1 MMRKKILYILS
12 GILLLAGCR
21 QENLTAPSG
30 EGYLSVGNIEL
41 QAQTITEIA
50 SRAVDA
56 TLLVELWKGGVKVRE
71 LSVDEMQNKIEL
83 DAADDYTLK
92 VYSSNYGE
100 ETSWGNAD
108 KGEPVYYKEVPFR
121 VKEGETTSL
130 KIQVPMIDF
139 AVCLD
144 LSNVTGEWLS
154 EYNFTVTSGG
164 RSVSLKD
171 GETAY
176 FPYAEGVFF
185 TYQLDVTNTDS
196 ESNTQSGSWGNK
208 DGQTVNINTLY
219 TISYNWST
227 RSLVVN

>member
-1 MMRKKILYILS
+1 MKKNIVYILL
-12 GILLLAGCR
+12 GIFLLASCQ
-21 QENLTAPSG
+21 QENEIPSG
-30 EGYLSVGNIEL
+30 KGYLSVEGIEL
-41 QAQTITEIA
+41 QSQVVTEVV
-50 SRAVDA
+50 SRAVDESLTVDLYKGEQFVR
-56 TLLVELWKGGVKVRE
+56 TLTPE
-71 LSVDEMQNKIEL
+71 EMQNKIEL
-83 DAADDYTLK
+83 EPATDYMLK
-92 VYSSNYGE
+92 AYSANYGE
-100 ETSWGNAD
+100 ESAWDNET
-108 KGEPVYYKEVPFR
+108 KGEPVYYKEVPFE

-171 GETAY
+171 GETVY

-208 DGQTVNINTLY
+208 DSQTVNINTLY

>member
-1 MMRKKILYILS
+1 MKKNIVYILL
-12 GILLLAGCR
+12 GIFLLASCQ
-21 QENLTAPSG
+21 QENEIPSG
-30 EGYLSVGNIEL
+30 KGYLSVEGIEL
-41 QAQTITEIA
+41 QSQVVTEVV
-50 SRAVDA
+50 SRAVDESLTVDLYKGEQFVR
-56 TLLVELWKGGVKVRE
+56 TLTPE
-71 LSVDEMQNKIEL
+71 EMQNKIEL
-83 DAADDYTLK
+83 EPATDYMLK
-92 VYSSNYGE
+92 AYSANYGE
-100 ETSWGNAD
+100 ESAWDNET
-108 KGEPVYYKEVPFR
+108 KGEPVYYKEVPFE

-171 GETAY
+171 GETVY

-185 TYQLDVTNTDS
+185 TYQLDVMNTDS

-208 DGQTVNINTLY
+208 DSQTVNINTLY

>member
-1 MMRKKILYILS
+1 MKKNIVYILL
-12 GILLLAGCR
+12 GIFLLASCQ
-21 QENLTAPSG
+21 QENEIPSG
-30 EGYLSVGNIEL
+30 KGYLSVEGIEL
-41 QAQTITEIA
+41 QSQVVTEVV
-50 SRAVDA
+50 SRAVDESLTVDLYKGEQFVR
-56 TLLVELWKGGVKVRE
+56 TLTPE
-71 LSVDEMQNKIEL
+71 EMQNKIEL
-83 DAADDYTLK
+83 EPATDYMLK
-92 VYSSNYGE
+92 AYSANYGE
-100 ETSWGNAD
+100 ESAWDNET
-108 KGEPVYYKEVPFR
+108 KGEPVYYKEVPFE
-121 VKEGETTSL
+121 VKDGETTSL
-130 KIQVPMIDF
+130 KVQVPMIDF

-154 EYNFTVTSGG
+154 EYNFTVTSGE

-208 DGQTVNINTLY
+208 DGQMVNINTLY

>member
-1 MMRKKILYILS
+1 MKKNILYILL
-12 GILLLAGCR
+12 GIFLLASCQ
-21 QENLTAPSG
+21 QESEIPSG
-30 EGYLSVGNIEL
+30 KGYLSVEGIEL
-41 QAQTITEIA
+41 QSQVETEVA
-50 SRAVDA
+50 SRAVDESMM
-56 TLLVELWKGGVKVRE
+56 VELWQGGTKLRD
-71 LSVDEMQNKIEL
+71 LSAQEMQDKIKL

-100 ETSWGNAD
+100 ETGWGNAD
-108 KGEPVYYKEVPFR
+108 KGEPVYYKKVPFE
-121 VKEGETTSL
+121 VKDGETTSL

-154 EYNFTVTSGG
+154 EYNFTVTSGE

>member
-1 MMRKKILYILS
+1 MKKNIVYILL
-12 GILLLAGCR
+12 GIFLLASCQ
-21 QENLTAPSG
+21 QENEIPSG
-30 EGYLSVGNIEL
+30 KGYLSVEGIEL
-41 QAQTITEIA
+41 QSQVVTEVV
-50 SRAVDA
+50 SRAVDESLTVDLYKGEQFVR
-56 TLLVELWKGGVKVRE
+56 TLTPE
-71 LSVDEMQNKIEL
+71 EMQNKIEL
-83 DAADDYTLK
+83 EPATDYMLK
-92 VYSSNYGE
+92 AYSANYGE
-100 ETSWGNAD
+100 ESAWDNET
-108 KGEPVYYKEVPFR
+108 KGEPIYYKEVPFE

-154 EYNFTVTSGG
+154 EYNFTVTSSG

-171 GETAY
+171 GETVY

-208 DGQTVNINTLY
+208 DSQTVNINTLY